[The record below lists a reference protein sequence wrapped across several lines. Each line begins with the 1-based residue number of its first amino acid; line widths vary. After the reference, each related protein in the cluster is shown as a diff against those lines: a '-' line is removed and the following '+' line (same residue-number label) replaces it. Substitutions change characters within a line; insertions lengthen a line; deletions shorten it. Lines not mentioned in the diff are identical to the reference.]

1 METITCGDWMGHLG
15 RGLAPR
21 ELQCV
26 LFVAQGL
33 TAKEI
38 ARNIDI
44 APDTV
49 DKRISAAMFKLG
61 VIRRTA
67 LAAEA
72 MRRQIISPTCLMLAA
87 LIAMHS
93 AIGDTDPM
101 RRERRVGDRR
111 VAHLRVPRQAEAYAQ
126 HA

>member
-38 ARNIDI
+38 ARTIDV

-49 DKRISAAMFKLG
+49 DKRLLAASTKLG
-61 VIRRTA
+61 VTKRAQII
-67 LAAEA
+67 AEA
-72 MRRQIISPTCLMLAA
+72 MRRQIISPTCLMLAT

-93 AIGDTDPM
+93 AAGDGDPM
-101 RRERRVGDRR
+101 RRERRMGDRR
-111 VAHLRVPRQAEAYAQ
+111 VAHLRVPRQAEAYAH